1 MRQTSPKRLS
11 VELLEDRLTPTTG
24 ISWYDAGKLT
34 LSFVPDGADT
44 GGGTHSSLS
53 TLLGSNAAAW
63 KREILRAYQ
72 TWAAATNLNVG
83 LVADSGLALG
93 AAGLPQ
99 MDPRFGDIRIAARP
113 LSAGHGGAG
122 DSLAQA
128 VGFEYSGGTWS
139 GDMVLNANNPFSIG
153 GAGGTSDLFSVAL
166 HEAGHSFSLPD
177 TATDPTAAMWSTY
190 SLRIGLSASD
200 LAAIQALYGVRSAD
214 PYEGS
219 AGNGTTGTAFNL
231 TQNGNLTAISADLRQ
246 VGDADVY
253 RFTTPAGASGITGLK
268 VNLEVAGISLLT
280 AKVSILDAAGQV
292 VATGVATDPL
302 SNNVSVTLPE
312 YQTSTTYYVKV
323 EGAGT
328 DVFSVGAYN
337 LRLAYSKAYGTS
349 AVGGSQ
355 YVNLEAA
362 SNETHATAAKL
373 GMANAAH
380 STTFTVVGA
389 LATGADADWY
399 KITPNAAAGFIGT
412 LTVGL
417 VPLSGN
423 GFRPVVAVYNAAGE
437 LLPSVVVTNEDG
449 AFTVQ
454 LGAQQTGATYYLKV
468 SAADPTGGRAVGAY
482 TLAANLSRTD
492 VTTFD
497 LQGEHTLTAA
507 QPTVYARMTASETRL
522 TQFSLSASAATGSPR
537 AAVRMAV
544 FDGQGQ
550 LVFSIVAEAGQ
561 PLATGTLWLTGG
573 DYTIAFTAAT
583 KDGSPLTGL
592 TFNLG
597 KRERSDPMDPVLEDP
612 IGLPTLPTTPAP
624 PPATTPAPPP
634 PPVVTILDPIPEPPA
649 GTVLAPVPGPF
660 PWPV

>member
-53 TLLGSNAAAW
+53 ALLGSNAAAW

-93 AAGLPQ
+93 VAGLPQ

-128 VGFEYSGGTWS
+128 VGFEYGGGTWS

-153 GAGGTSDLFSVAL
+153 GGGGTSDLFSVAL
-166 HEAGHSFSLPD
+166 HEAGHSFGLLD
-177 TATDPTAAMWSTY
+177 RTADPTAAMWSTY
-190 SLRIGLSASD
+190 SLRTGLSASD

-219 AGNGTTGTAFNL
+219 AGNGTTGAAFNL
-231 TQNGNLTAISADLRQ
+231 TQNGNLTAISADLTQ

-280 AKVSILDAAGQV
+280 AKVSVLDAAGQV

-302 SNNVSVTLPE
+302 SNNVSVTLPG
-312 YQTSTTYYVKV
+312 YQSSTTYYVKV

-355 YVNLEAA
+355 YVNLEGV
-362 SNETHATAAKL
+362 SNESLATAAKL

-399 KITPNAAAGFIGT
+399 KITPNAAAGFTGT

-544 FDGQGQ
+544 FDSQGQ

-561 PLATGTLWLTGG
+561 SLATGTLWLMGG

-624 PPATTPAPPP
+624 PPATTPAPTPP
-634 PPVVTILDPIPEPPA
+634 PIVTILDPIPEPPA
-649 GTVLAPVPGPF
+649 GTVFAPVPGPF